1 MAYDTAS
8 SCSFLEV
15 MMAEN
20 PMISL
25 VLYYFSADL
34 KTTVF
39 AEADG
44 GPATWGE
51 AWTWISRRED
61 ILNRLPH
68 IEYRCLSSCPLP
80 LCVYVLLSCA
90 FLLAEVLL
98 SEDSW
103 AGCMTQSSL
112 GTSWRP
118 RPRQAGQARPSSQ
131 REVLG
136 GIRRTGPGVVSQRI
150 VSPHFQSP

>member
-44 GPATWGE
+44 GPATWGGSLDLDLAARGYPE
-51 AWTWISRRED
+51 PLAAHRVSR
-61 ILNRLPH
+61 
-68 IEYRCLSSCPLP
+68 PLV
-80 LCVYVLLSCA
+80 LCV
-90 FLLAEVLL
+90 F
-98 SEDSW
+98 
-103 AGCMTQSSL
+103 AGR
-112 GTSWRP
+112 GTP
-118 RPRQAGQARPSSQ
+118 
-131 REVLG
+131 
-136 GIRRTGPGVVSQRI
+136 
-150 VSPHFQSP
+150 